1 MSDLSPFAAKL
12 AAAIARR
19 HELDRLASTGEAVPA
34 QITHEAEVSVREA
47 ELELVRARAEIT
59 PE

>member
-1 MSDLSPFAAKL
+1 L

-19 HELDRLASTGEAVPA
+19 HALDSLAAAGEAVPA
-34 QITHEAEVSVREA
+34 HVTYMAEARIREA

-59 PE
+59 PK